1 MNHKSNAF
9 NQTNSKRQHFF
20 ITFVSVMGERQTE
33 TRHFAILFEQYK
45 EPFTL
50 FANSYIRDT
59 AVAEDIYVEAM
70 MQYWEKRHE
79 LPSDTNI
86 PAYILETIKHK
97 CLNYLRHLRVRED
110 VEQRLREHQQ
120 RVTNLR
126 IVTLEACDPQE
137 IFSDE
142 AQRLVDEALAMMSDK
157 TRQIFI
163 MSRYENKTYPEIAA
177 HFSLSVKSV
186 EFHISK
192 ALKILKVKLKDYMT
206 IMLFL

>member
-1 MNHKSNAF
+1 METTTSDIKAF
-9 NQTNSKRQHFF
+9 NK
-20 ITFVSVMGERQTE
+20 
-33 TRHFAILFEQYK
+33 
-45 EPFTL
+45 L
-50 FANSYIRDT
+50 FADYHGLFVRFANTYIQDD
-59 AVAEDIYVEAM
+59 AAAEDIAVEGIM
-70 MQYWEKRHE
+70 YYWENRHT
-79 LPSDTNI
+79 LASDSNI

-177 HFSLSVKSV
+177 HFSLSVKRV

-192 ALKILKVKLKDYMT
+192 AWKILKVKLKDYMT
-206 IMLFL
+206 IILFL

>member
-1 MNHKSNAF
+1 METTTSDIKAF
-9 NQTNSKRQHFF
+9 NK
-20 ITFVSVMGERQTE
+20 
-33 TRHFAILFEQYK
+33 
-45 EPFTL
+45 L
-50 FANSYIRDT
+50 FADYHGLFVRFANTYIQDD
-59 AVAEDIYVEAM
+59 AAAEDIAVEGLM
-70 MQYWEKRHE
+70 YYWENRHT
-79 LPSDTNI
+79 LASDSNI

>member
-1 MNHKSNAF
+1 MEKTTSEIKAF
-9 NQTNSKRQHFF
+9 NK
-20 ITFVSVMGERQTE
+20 
-33 TRHFAILFEQYK
+33 
-45 EPFTL
+45 L
-50 FANSYIRDT
+50 FADYHGLFVRFANTYIQDD
-59 AVAEDIYVEAM
+59 AAAEDIAVEGIM
-70 MQYWEKRHE
+70 YYWENRHT
-79 LPSDTNI
+79 LASDSNI
-86 PAYILETIKHK
+86 PAYILEAIKHK

-163 MSRYENKTYPEIAA
+163 MSRYENKTYPEIAT